1 MRYQMTLMIITIVVL
16 AGASIILG
24 NEYATTQKTIEE
36 LKVEKVEQ
44 REPLEVDFELENIK
58 AYFEKLP
65 ADYDASKY
73 EGWQEARQV
82 ADLLYKDSDE
92 LFKREWGTLL
102 ALESQKRNVDPYI
115 VYELL
120 KVETGGQF
128 DPELVGPETK
138 YGHAYGL
145 AQFMKNTGPW
155 IAEMADL
162 PYDDE
167 KLFDPHFS
175 IQLSVVYLEFLHQEY
190 GDWNHALTAYHRGMT
205 GLENYIDD
213 NGDAKSWYAVEI
225 QESAEITALIAFDQ

>member
-1 MRYQMTLMIITIVVL
+1 MRNQMIIMIITIVVL
-16 AGASIILG
+16 VGASIILG
-24 NEYATTQKTIEE
+24 REYSTTQKSIEE
-36 LKVEKVEQ
+36 LKLEKVEQ
-44 REPLEVDFELENIK
+44 REPLVNLELERME
-58 AYFEKLP
+58 AFFEQLP
-65 ADYDASKY
+65 DDYDASEY
-73 EGWQEARQV
+73 DGWGEARHV
-82 ADLLYKDSDE
+82 ADQLYDDSNK

-120 KVETGGQF
+120 KIETGGQF
-128 DPELVGPETK
+128 DPSLVGPETK

-155 IAEMADL
+155 IADMADL

-175 IQLSVVYLEFLHQEY
+175 IQLSVVYLEFLHNEY

-205 GLENYIDD
+205 GLENYKDE
-213 NGDAKSWYAVEI
+213 NGHAKSEYAVEI
-225 QESAEITALIAFDQ
+225 QENAEITELLAYD